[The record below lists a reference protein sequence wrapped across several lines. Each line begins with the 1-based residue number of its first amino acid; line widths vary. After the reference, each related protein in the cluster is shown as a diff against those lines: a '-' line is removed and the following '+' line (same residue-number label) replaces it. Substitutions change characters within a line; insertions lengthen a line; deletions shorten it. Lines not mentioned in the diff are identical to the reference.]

1 MLKKWRHPPN
11 WYIVPSH
18 HLAKVL
24 FLCHTNSLLNFV
36 LEISKRISFAGLFFT
51 LSWHMDRPQVGQFGN
66 ISFTNLD
73 SNYFQMERWLYLFS
87 GIISG
92 FTNVKELYQKIA
104 ECYDM
109 PATDVSLDS

>member
-1 MLKKWRHPPN
+1 MLKKSDATHPTDILFLHAI
-11 WYIVPSH
+11 WQRYC
-18 HLAKVL
+18 

-66 ISFTNLD
+66 ITFTNLLFAD
-73 SNYFQMERWLYLFS
+73 ATVIIPFS